1 MFGKVWNT
9 LIPLSERNKE
19 LEYSQIPNYQRAITN
34 LREIKKELD
43 SIFQQSK
50 KELLINSSA
59 RLLNK
64 LLDAADF
71 LTQISTILKRRG
83 KIRVSTNGLDNDF
96 ATKFNFNNN
105 LNLGNT
111 VNTKNLF
118 NEIDSRNWW
127 YYMMVNQ

>member
-1 MFGKVWNT
+1 MWNT